1 MALPTGIK
9 APAFNLPNQNGEM
22 VSLSDFKG
30 KKLAIYFY
38 PKDSTATCTVQA
50 CNLRDHILV
59 LKKAGI
65 NLIGVSMDSQKRHQN
80 FIQKNDLPFPLL
92 SDEEGTMVKDYAVWG
107 EKKLYG
113 KSYMGILRTTYLIDE
128 KGYIAHVIDK
138 VKSKEHAEQ
147 IIALWK

>member
-1 MALPTGIK
+1 MALPMGFK
-9 APAFNLPNQNGEM
+9 APAFKLPNQNGEM

-50 CNLRDHILV
+50 CNLRDHILE

-65 NLIGVSMDSQKRHQN
+65 NLIGVSMDSPKRHQN

-92 SDEEGTMVKDYAVWG
+92 SDAEGKMVQDYAVWG